1 MAKKEQKNEQA
12 EEQSGGGSKKKMILI
27 IVGAFILVGASVGT
41 TVLLLGGEKE
51 EKMVEVDPGPVKG
64 DPEYIELKPF
74 TVNLDPN
81 DPVAFLQ
88 VQIQV
93 LSYYSEVTDQLNKH
107 KPLIRNNL
115 TMLFGEQKSG
125 DLRSPQGKQD
135 LQKKVHESIQGI
147 IDKYGKGGEID
158 DVFFTNFVMQ

>member
-1 MAKKEQKNEQA
+1 MAKKQQAEEQA
-12 EEQSGGGSKKKMILI
+12 EEQTGGGKKKLILI
-27 IVGAFILVGASVGT
+27 IVGAIILVGASVGT
-41 TVLLLGGEKE
+41 TVLLLSGEKE
-51 EKMVEVDPGPVKG
+51 EQTVEVDPGPVKG
-64 DPEYIELKPF
+64 DAEYVELKPF

-93 LSYYSEVTDQLNKH
+93 LTYYSEVKDQLNKH

-115 TMLFGEQKSG
+115 MLLFGEQNSG
-125 DLRSPQGKQD
+125 DLRSPEGKQT

-147 IDKYGKGGEID
+147 LDKYGKGGVID
-158 DVFFTNFVMQ
+158 NVFFTNFVMQ